1 MPPYVAPPRAGNTEG
16 MIAVQAT
23 PSTVQRTTTNVPS
36 GRSTSATWPVPIV
49 DSVEDDEREWD
60 SIATKHHV
68 RQALR
73 RMAAEARRQYY
84 AGETEEG
91 GFAIE

>member
-23 PSTVQRTTTNVPS
+23 PSTVQRTTTNVPL
-36 GRSTSATWPVPIV
+36 V

-60 SIATKHHV
+60 SVVTKHHV
-68 RQALR
+68 RKALR

-84 AGETEEG
+84 AGKTEEV
-91 GFAIE
+91 GFALK